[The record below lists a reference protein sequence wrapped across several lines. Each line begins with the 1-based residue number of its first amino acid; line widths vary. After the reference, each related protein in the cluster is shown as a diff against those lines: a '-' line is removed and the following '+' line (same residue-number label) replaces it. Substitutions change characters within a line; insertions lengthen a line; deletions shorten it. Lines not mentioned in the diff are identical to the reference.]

1 MLNILAGNFGNL
13 LGWSEEDQQIGG
25 KEAMILGAPL
35 ESANDLYY
43 DLQLTYKYTQ

>member
-1 MLNILAGNFGNL
+1 MLNVLAGNFGYL
-13 LGWSEEDQQIGG
+13 LGWSEEDQKICS
-25 KEAMILGAPL
+25 KEAMTLGAPM